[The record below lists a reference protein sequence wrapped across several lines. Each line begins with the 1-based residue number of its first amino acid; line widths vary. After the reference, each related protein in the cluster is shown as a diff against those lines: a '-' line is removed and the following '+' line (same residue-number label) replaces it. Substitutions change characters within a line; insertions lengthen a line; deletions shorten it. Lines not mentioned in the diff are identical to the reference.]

1 MKTTL
6 SYLVKACLITGIIM
20 LSGCKKEP
28 GIPVLN
34 TTNVSIVTVN
44 TVVVSGTVTSD
55 GGSEVSVRGVCW
67 STDQNPTITDYSVN
81 SGAGLGSFTAS
92 INGLE
97 PNTTYYVR
105 AYARNSEGISYGNE
119 VTFSTGPASLATLT
133 TLAVSP
139 VKATTA
145 VSGGIITSDGGSQII
160 ARGVCWS
167 TTPEPTTGDGI
178 TIGET
183 GSGAFISY
191 MTGLSPNN
199 TYYVRAYATNSAGTS
214 YGNEVSFL
222 TGSLTP
228 PTLTTV
234 LVQMTAASV
243 VVGGNITDTGDESGE
258 ITGRGICWSTAP
270 FPTIDDENLSN
281 GAGPGSFIID
291 LIGLNPGTTY
301 FARAWAAS
309 SAFTDVFYGNEIS
322 FVTDQISG
330 GPGIGFPGGGK
341 YGAVS
346 FAIGTKVYIGLGI
359 SNSDFSAYDF
369 WEWDPATRLWTRLAD
384 FPGSLSNYTVGFSIG
399 TKGYVMSSIWSEDG
413 FFTNAFWEYDLSA
426 NKWTQKASLP
436 TTPGRGSAVGFSIG
450 TKGYV
455 GLGFKEVYDGSPIE
469 YLSDFWE
476 WDQAT
481 DVWTRKADFAGNQRT
496 GAVGF
501 SIGNKGYIGT
511 GSNGTAMSEEF
522 WEWDQAA
529 DIWIKKAD
537 FEGGPRVAAVGFSIG
552 NKGYIGTGNNGY
564 QTSYLLQDF
573 WEWDQSSNTWG
584 KVADFA
590 GGPRCGAFGVSIGN
604 KAYIGTGSNYNNSYL
619 QDFWE
624 YDPHLQ

>member
-6 SYLVKACLITGIIM
+6 SFLVQACLITGIIM

-133 TLAVSP
+133 TLEVSP

-145 VSGGIITSDGGSQII
+145 VSGGIITSDGGGQIM

-167 TTPEPTTGDGI
+167 TDPNPTIADGI
-178 TIGET
+178 TIGGT
-183 GSGAFISY
+183 GSGAYISY

-199 TYYVRAYATNSAGTS
+199 IYYVRAYATNSTGTS

-222 TGSLTP
+222 TASPTP
-228 PTLTTV
+228 PALTTV
-234 LVQMTAASV
+234 FVQATATSA
-243 VVGGNITDTGDESGE
+243 VVGGNINDIGDGVGE
-258 ITGRGICWSTAP
+258 ITDRGICWSTAP
-270 FPTIDDENLSN
+270 FPTLEGENLSN

-291 LIGLNPGTTY
+291 LINLSPGTTY
-301 FARAWAAS
+301 FARAYAVN
-309 SAFTDVFYGNEIS
+309 SAHTDVFYGNEIS
-322 FVTDQISG
+322 FVTDQVSG
-330 GPGIGFPGGGK
+330 VSGIGFPGGGR
-341 YGAVS
+341 YGIVS
-346 FAIGTKVYIGLGI
+346 FAIGTNVYIGLGI
-359 SNSDFSAYDF
+359 SNSDFPANDF
-369 WEWDPATRLWTRLAD
+369 WEWDPATRLWTRLAN
-384 FPGSLSNYTVGFSIG
+384 FPGSLGNYSIGFSIG
-399 TKGYVMSSIWSEDG
+399 AKGYVMSSIWSEDG
-413 FFTNAFWEYDLSA
+413 FLTNTFWEYDPSA

-436 TTPGRGSAVGFSIG
+436 TTPARGSAVGFSIG

-455 GLGFKEVYDGSPIE
+455 GIGFKELYNGSPLE
-469 YLSDFWE
+469 YYNDFWE

-481 DVWTRKADFAGNQRT
+481 DIWTQKADFAGNQRS

-511 GSNGTAMSEEF
+511 GSDGTSHSHEF
-522 WEWDQAA
+522 WEWDQTT
-529 DIWIKKAD
+529 DIWTQKAD
-537 FEGGPRVAAVGFSIG
+537 FAGGQRAAAVGFSIG
-552 NKGYIGTGNNGY
+552 NKGYIGTGINSD
-564 QTSYLLQDF
+564 QASYLLQDF
-573 WEWDQSSNTWG
+573 WEWDQSSNTWAR
-584 KVADFA
+584 VADCA
-590 GGPRCGAFGVSIGN
+590 GGPRCYAFGVSIGN

-624 YDPHLQ
+624 YDPIH